1 MGGHGSERAG
11 DGRDGEAAALCP
23 ACGEPLEPYDRFCEA
38 CGRAARAD
46 DGGHVETE
54 LPGRAAGVSDTGL
67 ARDRNEDAL
76 AMAAVPRTRTVCA
89 VVCDGVA
96 AAPGSDRA
104 ARVAADTGTAALVE
118 RLEAGDGPEKA
129 TRAALDRASRA
140 VADLAA
146 GHRNPPACTY
156 VSAVVE
162 PRSVTVGWVGDSR
175 AYWISCRGDRGSL
188 LLTRDDSWADL
199 MISRRAMSE
208 PAARADPRAH
218 LLTGWLG
225 SAAAAFAPHAATF
238 RPKGP
243 GAVLVCSDGLW
254 NHLPDAATLEEA
266 ARAAAGRDD
275 GLLDVARGLVQA
287 ALDGGGHDNVTVAL
301 IPYPPLPYPP
311 LPPRSTDPDPPDEPP
326 REPLR

>member
-1 MGGHGSERAG
+1 MGGQGGDGERERAG
-11 DGRDGEAAALCP
+11 ASCP
-23 ACGEPLEPYDRFCEA
+23 ACGEPLDPDDRFCEA
-38 CGRAARAD
+38 CGLAARAA
-46 DGGHVETE
+46 DGGRAESE
-54 LPGRAAGVSDTGL
+54 LPGRAAGVSDAGL

-76 AMAAVPRTRTVCA
+76 SLAELPRSRTVCA

-104 ARVAADTGTAALVE
+104 ARVAADTGTATLVA

-146 GHRNPPACTY
+146 GRRSAPACTY

-266 ARAAAGRDD
+266 ARAAAARDG
-275 GLLDVARGLVQA
+275 GLLDVVRGLVQA
-287 ALDGGGHDNVTVAL
+287 SLDGGGHDNVTVAL
-301 IPYPPLPYPP
+301 IPYPPLP
-311 LPPRSTDPDPPDEPP
+311 PRPTEPDPPDEPP
-326 REPLR
+326 REPPR